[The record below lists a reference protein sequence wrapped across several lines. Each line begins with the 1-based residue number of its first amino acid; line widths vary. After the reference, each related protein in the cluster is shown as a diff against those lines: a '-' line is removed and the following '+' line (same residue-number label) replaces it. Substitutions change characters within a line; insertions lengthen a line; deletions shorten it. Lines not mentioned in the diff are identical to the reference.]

1 MTSTLPTTG
10 RKYWKGLLTNGNTNT
25 QEIEKMEKPEW
36 IELLKT
42 DVTSF
47 NALRWRADLSDANL
61 SDANLIGAD
70 LRGADLRRADL
81 RGADL
86 RGADLSGADLS
97 SADLTDAVLP
107 HFQIC
112 PEEGAFIAY
121 KKLDTGVIALTIPA
135 EAKRT
140 SSLVGRKC
148 RAEFALPHGSGKSSR
163 RGKYIKGEM
172 YHPDGWDD
180 DIRIECTHGVH
191 FFITRREA
199 EEYKE

>member
-81 RGADL
+81 RGTEGIVAISGHDG
-86 RGADLSGADLS
+86 RGYQLY
-97 SADLTDAVLP
+97 AV
-107 HFQIC
+107 
-112 PEEGAFIAY
+112 
-121 KKLDTGVIALTIPA
+121 
-135 EAKRT
+135 
-140 SSLVGRKC
+140 
-148 RAEFALPHGSGKSSR
+148 
-163 RGKYIKGEM
+163 RGKDGPRIKGGCHWFTADEALAHWGGEN
-172 YHPDGWDD
+172 YPD
-180 DIRIECTHGVH
+180 
-191 FFITRREA
+191 
-199 EEYKE
+199 KERGHRYVAAINFAVMMLA